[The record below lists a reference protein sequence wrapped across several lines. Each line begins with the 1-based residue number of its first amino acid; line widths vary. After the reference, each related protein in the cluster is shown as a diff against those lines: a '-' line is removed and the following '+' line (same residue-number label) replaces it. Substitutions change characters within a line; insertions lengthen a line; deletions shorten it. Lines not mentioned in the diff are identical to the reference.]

1 MGLVGV
7 ARIGRD
13 DRQISRGRDPPSVVR
28 LARDGVDPGDE
39 SPEAQDPLQRLRT
52 VAHRRMTAAAQLP
65 HTELDFGCDVLGTR
79 TWVPQQGRRRGHG
92 EVRGPVLDQ
101 GSHCVQRARQG
112 SIRLERAG
120 QPPRVGRAQIGEV
133 HALITQFAQRD
144 AEGGAARQRPE
155 ADADDDRARRHRG
168 RRRAGIRA
176 SDEGAPA
183 RLPDQVGTCV
193 REHEA
198 IPVAAVGADPGP
210 QARYGRTQRRGGPPF
225 EVAGRQAPQA
235 TGRQPRR
242 RAYGARRQECWCIHL
257 ARMP

>member
-13 DRQISRGRDPPSVVR
+13 DRQVSCGRGPSSVVR

-39 SPEAQDPLQRLRT
+39 LPEAQDPLQRLRAI
-52 VAHRRMTAAAQLP
+52 AHRCMTAAAQLP
-65 HTELDFGCDVLGTR
+65 HAELDFGCDVLGTR
-79 TWVPQQGRRRGHG
+79 TRVLQQGRRPGHG
-92 EVRGPVLDQ
+92 GVRRAVLDQ
-101 GSHCVQRARQG
+101 GSRCVQRARQG

-120 QPPRVGRAQIGEV
+120 QPLRVGRAQIGEV

-144 AEGGAARQRPE
+144 AEGGAARRRPE

-168 RRRAGIRA
+168 GHRAGIR
-176 SDEGAPA
+176 SSYEGAPA
-183 RLPDQVGTCV
+183 RLPDQVGTRV
-193 REHEA
+193 WEHEA
-198 IPVAAVGADPGP
+198 VPVAAVGADLGP

-235 TGRQPRR
+235 TGGQPGR
-242 RAYGARRQECWCIHL
+242 RAYGGRRQECWCIHL